1 MTILHK
7 SYGEWDD
14 VDKPALVSIRYEVSD
29 DQDIKMVPY
38 NNNNNANYYVFSDSN
53 NDNKKQW

>member
-53 NDNKKQW
+53 NDNKKQ